1 MAFFSHR
8 LIAIAW
14 MGLCLGIWGAGK
26 AAAQGATRIVIH
38 VEDTTGDGVKCAIYK
53 VDSDPQKSP
62 YWCADVDEHG
72 NGVVTDPGKPG
83 ESLRPVSITY
93 APVADVHCPLTP
105 PGPIVI
111 KVHKRSLTAQAELFR
126 KMGKPATAAYIFER
140 AADKQPKHLVAR
152 TDVETARAMGDYL
165 GVTQSVVRDRGKL
178 VPSEQLEAAVSDFQ
192 RKSNISKIDGK
203 LDPVTLK
210 AAAKAEA
217 AVPGL
222 Y

>member
-1 MAFFSHR
+1 MFD
-8 LIAIAW
+8 I
-14 MGLCLGIWGAGK
+14 
-26 AAAQGATRIVIH
+26 
-38 VEDTTGDGVKCAIYK
+38 
-53 VDSDPQKSP
+53 
-62 YWCADVDEHG
+62 
-72 NGVVTDPGKPG
+72 
-83 ESLRPVSITY
+83 
-93 APVADVHCPLTP
+93 
-105 PGPIVI
+105 
-111 KVHKRSLTAQAELFR
+111 
-126 KMGKPATAAYIFER
+126 
-140 AADKQPKHLVAR
+140 AADKQPKHLMAR